1 MVYNTHTIP
10 KHRVGSI
17 VKEYWIKANL
27 KTSWDRLYLQLYSKK
42 SVYVKTLFKS
52 PTPFIFVG
60 SNTLVSLFGALLI
73 RYPTTLEF
81 LTSWVLQCDSS
92 FNLIVLCN
100 GFSSR
105 SPFRNTTDT
114 CLDSAVQSIIL
125 TVGSMF
131 AYLVIVFWN
140 LMWQSSKKLYGG
152 VAEHIWEVPTY
163 FTYLSF
169 IWMTRI
175 YGMQ

>member
-1 MVYNTHTIP
+1 MFLTYSGIQYTYNSKTQGREHSKGILNQSKPENQLGQTISP
-10 KHRVGSI
+10 T
-17 VKEYWIKANL
+17 L
-27 KTSWDRLYLQLYSKK
+27 FTK

-60 SNTLVSLFGALLI
+60 SNTLLSLFGALLI

-131 AYLVIVFWN
+131 AYLVIVF
-140 LMWQSSKKLYGG
+140 
-152 VAEHIWEVPTY
+152 
-163 FTYLSF
+163 
-169 IWMTRI
+169 
-175 YGMQ
+175 